1 MHSLTSLLA
10 RRGMEMAAH
19 EVLGNKDGDED
30 AKVPAVF
37 MLIISL
43 TFILMFGVLFAVSIL
58 YGPNLPQLTNHRS
71 PTYTAISY
79 PA

>member
-1 MHSLTSLLA
+1 MHSLTSSLA
-10 RRGMEMAAH
+10 RRGIEMAAH
-19 EVLGNKDGDED
+19 EALGNKDGEED

-58 YGPNLPQLTNHRS
+58 YHQFYLS
-71 PTYTAISY
+71 
-79 PA
+79 

>member
-1 MHSLTSLLA
+1 MHSLTSSLA

-19 EVLGNKDGDED
+19 EALRNKDGDED

-58 YGPNLPQLTNHRS
+58 YGQACLS
-71 PTYTAISY
+71 
-79 PA
+79 